1 MIEVLRIAFEE
12 CYCGKFRLLD
22 VQIFRFLKLKQRAD
36 VVSLRRIND
45 DDALA
50 LLELLDD
57 VIAVERGQN
66 GHGNGDKK
74 PEPRQ
79 TITLR
84 EKLCGI
90 KTLARKARRRRAVA
104 GGSFTRLEF
113 GGFHI
118 FQ

>member
-22 VQIFRFLKLKQRAD
+22 VQIFRLLKLQQRAD
-36 VVSLRRIND
+36 VIRLRRIND

-66 GHGNGDKK
+66 GHGSAGAIIIAGSGLPPRSARGRPGDDISGDKSV
-74 PEPRQ
+74 RDL
-79 TITLR
+79 IA
-84 EKLCGI
+84 
-90 KTLARKARRRRAVA
+90 KTK
-104 GGSFTRLEF
+104 GNYY
-113 GGFHI
+113 
-118 FQ
+118 